1 MNRTPIRWA
10 VAGLGFSSVVT
21 QLVLMRE
28 LLGAF
33 QGNEL
38 ILGVLLGNWLLLTGL
53 GAWLGQWTAGSGRL
67 RFCRAPLREPPG
79 EGTGRTGCRPGPP
92 TRRKRFIFTEQW
104 RKEQVALPH
113 AEEPLG
119 AAAPLAM
126 PLRCLAALQLW
137 IAWMPFALVLAV
149 RLGRNTL
156 FVRGASVGLDQ
167 TAWSSLLLLAPY
179 CVVSGVFLTLAS
191 RWADEADAAR
201 GATVVYLA
209 DCVGSVAGGALF
221 TFALVRWLDHLAL
234 LAVPAVLNLLLAALT
249 LQHPARVFHGALTTA
264 TPTIPKCGPMRAGEA
279 KPHSNAEKEQCR
291 RLFPATEQS
300 VSRQDP
306 RYSLLERGFAI
317 ARKSVSSCRHEIS
330 GLAGRRIAVL
340 PLGLAALTIG
350 IVVWADPDA
359 LTTAWQCRPDR
370 VVFRAQSPYGRLVV
384 TESAGQ
390 LNFIENGLPLL
401 SSHQV
406 ERAEEIVH
414 MALAQRP
421 AARNLLLISGAL
433 SGTIGEILK
442 HRVTNI
448 TCVELDPAILEA
460 GRRLL
465 PDRLA
470 DPRVSVIN
478 TDGRRFVQRTAARYD
493 VAIIDMP
500 APATAQLNRYYTAE
514 FFAEIKRVLEP
525 GGVVAFGLGQYDNY
539 VSPDLAR
546 VLASAAQTL
555 RQTFREVLLLP
566 AGKVWFLGSDGPL
579 TTEIADRL
587 QQTGVPTRWMRPSY
601 LDAML
606 TVDRLAAVRS
616 AADQPAPLNADFHPV
631 LYFLHLRHWLSQ
643 FDVWLGTVALVLGV
657 ALVVYTTRL
666 SAPGLAVFSGG
677 FAGSSL
683 EVVVLLGVQV
693 LYGSLYRQLGLIVTL
708 FMAGLAAGAWIG
720 GRLPAGRPT
729 QAGAKGQGSQH
740 NRRRLA
746 GVAFALA
753 LYGLLLPWAFAVLG
767 RWGAAGATPWLGQA
781 AIALLAAVLAV
792 LVGVE
797 FPMACRIEQGRPGPL
812 AARLFAADFV
822 GACAGA
828 VLAGA
833 VLVPVLGVRTACGV
847 AAGLNVLAGLV
858 LWWRERTSWAS
869 SMRFC

>member
-53 GAWLGQWTAGSGRL
+53 GAWLGQWAAGSGRL
-67 RFCRAPLREPPG
+67 RSCRAPVREPGGAPN
-79 EGTGRTGCRPGPP
+79 RNPNPNP
-92 TRRKRFIFTEQW
+92 NRRQQITITIRSRSRNPWFLFTKQF
-104 RKEQVALPH
+104 KKDQLALPH
-113 AEEPLG
+113 AEEPFG
-119 AAAPLAM
+119 AAAPLAV
-126 PLRCLAALQLW
+126 PLRWLVALQFW
-137 IAWMPFALVLAV
+137 IAWMPFAQVLAV

-201 GATVVYLA
+201 GATAVYLA

-249 LQHPARVFHGALTTA
+249 L
-264 TPTIPKCGPMRAGEA
+264 
-279 KPHSNAEKEQCR
+279 R
-291 RLFPATEQS
+291 R
-300 VSRQDP
+300 
-306 RYSLLERGFAI
+306 
-317 ARKSVSSCRHEIS
+317 
-330 GLAGRRIAVL
+330 LAGRRTAVL

-350 IVVWADPDA
+350 VVIWADPDA

-370 VVFRAQSPYGRLVV
+370 MVFRAQSPYGRLVV

-421 AARNLLLISGAL
+421 AAHNLLLISGAL

-442 HRVTNI
+442 HGVTNV

-470 DPRVSVIN
+470 DPRVSVVN

-579 TTEIADRL
+579 TTEIAARL

-601 LDAML
+601 LDAVL
-606 TVDRLAAVRS
+606 TADRLATVRS

-693 LYGSLYRQLGLIVTL
+693 LYGSLYRQLGLIITL

-720 GRLPAGRPT
+720 GRLPAVRPA
-729 QAGAKGQGSQH
+729 QAGAKGHGSQH
-740 NRRRLA
+740 DRRRLA

-781 AIALLAAVLAV
+781 TVALLAAVLAV
-792 LVGVE
+792 LVGME
-797 FPMACRIEQGRPGPL
+797 FPMACRIERGRPGPL

-833 VLVPVLGVRTACGV
+833 VLVPVLGVQTACGV